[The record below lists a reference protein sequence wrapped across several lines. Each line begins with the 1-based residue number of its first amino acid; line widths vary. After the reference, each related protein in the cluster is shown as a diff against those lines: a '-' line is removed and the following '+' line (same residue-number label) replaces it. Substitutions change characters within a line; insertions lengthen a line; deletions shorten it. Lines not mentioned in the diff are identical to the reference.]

1 MFRLAGMT
9 EVERACNCSSRPNH
23 LRLWPVLKHT
33 APMESE
39 VTFRAFGWDLIPIL
53 ILNLTNETPL
63 AQAVPTLVFAVLYF
77 SVLT

>member
-1 MFRLAGMT
+1 
-9 EVERACNCSSRPNH
+9 
-23 LRLWPVLKHT
+23 
-33 APMESE
+33 MESE